1 MREGTY
7 KPDRPAGYKIE
18 KVGGGERLVSAFT
31 IPDEVISRR
40 VFASLMSKN
49 AAKLSARAYAYRR
62 DLSPHDAIDYIS
74 TEFMQSKRLF
84 VAEFDFS
91 KFFDTVTHDHI
102 NKTLRD
108 LKIRMTDLE
117 RKIIDEF
124 LRCPPAYTN
133 AEEKL
138 EAVGARKVGFAQGT
152 SLSLFLANIAVAPL
166 DRALE
171 KMGVSFVRYADDTL
185 IWSKD
190 YSQLCSAVD
199 RLHAESKFIGS
210 DINEAKSEGIRL
222 LVPEGQSNAEMERT
236 SSVVFLGHKI
246 SQGSVRMKATAIEK
260 IQTRVN
266 HLLYTNLL
274 MEPIGGSQELGR
286 IGDLDSD
293 YITYLWQLRR
303 YLYGNLS
310 ENDLSKYMKHSVAT
324 IKFKGAMSYFPL
336 VTHQG
341 DLESLD
347 SWIATRTW
355 LALRKRASMLK
366 PLVTSCPDM
375 WDLGRDSLVAYEY
388 YSTSAG
394 EAIDLRL
401 PSVRR
406 ISKVIEKAVQTHGIS
421 IMGPKGKVYNYIS

>member
-1 MREGTY
+1 MWGDLESELEAASKRRISKHERYARWISDENKRRQRRSAAPVNALKVGTPDYWSLDPRHDPYHVRARRKSIAHSMSKSMREGTY

-260 IQTRVN
+260 I
-266 HLLYTNLL
+266 
-274 MEPIGGSQELGR
+274 
-286 IGDLDSD
+286 
-293 YITYLWQLRR
+293 
-303 YLYGNLS
+303 
-310 ENDLSKYMKHSVAT
+310 K
-324 IKFKGAMSYFPL
+324 
-336 VTHQG
+336 
-341 DLESLD
+341 LES
-347 SWIATRTW
+347 IT
-355 LALRKRASMLK
+355 
-366 PLVTSCPDM
+366 C
-375 WDLGRDSLVAYEY
+375 
-388 YSTSAG
+388 
-394 EAIDLRL
+394 
-401 PSVRR
+401 
-406 ISKVIEKAVQTHGIS
+406 
-421 IMGPKGKVYNYIS
+421 YIPTC